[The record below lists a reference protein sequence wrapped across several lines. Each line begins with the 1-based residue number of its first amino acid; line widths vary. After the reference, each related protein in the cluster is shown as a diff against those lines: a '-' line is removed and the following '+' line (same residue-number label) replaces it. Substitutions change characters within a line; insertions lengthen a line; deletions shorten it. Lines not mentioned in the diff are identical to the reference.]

1 MKFQLQFMILLQ
13 VCVCA
18 VCVCAVYVCTVYVC
32 TVCVCLLLPSAW
44 PVQMKWQWCLSSAIR
59 LSLFL
64 KAALGRGPLCEGP
77 LSKDVFNHFS
87 S

>member
-18 VCVCAVYVCTVYVC
+18 VCVCAVYVCTVHVW
-32 TVCVCLLLPSAW
+32 LLLPSAW
-44 PVQMKWQWCLSSAIR
+44 PVQMKWHWCLSSGIR

-64 KAALGRGPLCEGP
+64 KATLGEGPLCKGP
-77 LSKDVFNHFS
+77 LSEDVFDQFS